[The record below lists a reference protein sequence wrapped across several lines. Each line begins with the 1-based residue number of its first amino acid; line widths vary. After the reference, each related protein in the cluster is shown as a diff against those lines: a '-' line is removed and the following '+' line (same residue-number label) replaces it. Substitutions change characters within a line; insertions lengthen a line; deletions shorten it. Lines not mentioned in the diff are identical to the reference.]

1 MSIEPHCTTA
11 SLTSASTAGFVG
23 DVGCEADPVRE
34 GFGGRLR
41 PPEVGDHDP
50 RSLGREAV
58 GDGMTDPLRTACD
71 ECDLAVELTHSG
83 SPFYW
88 SAENGVGV
96 RILFCWVWMSGW
108 ILPMNAFQ
116 SSRAISAARRS
127 SRCAKLS

>member
-1 MSIEPHCTTA
+1 MSIEPHCTIA
-11 SLTSASTAGFVG
+11 SLTSASTPASS
-23 DVGCEADPVRE
+23 ATSAVRPTP
-34 GFGGRLR
+34 FGNAAAAASAPRR
-41 PPEVGDHDP
+41 SAIDDP
-50 RSLGREAV
+50 RALGRKAV
-58 GDGMTDPLRTACD
+58 GDGMADSLRTARD
-71 ECDLAVELTHSG
+71 ERDLAVELTHVE

-96 RILFCWVWMSGW
+96 RIRFCCVWMSGW

>member
-1 MSIEPHCTTA
+1 MSIEPHCA
-11 SLTSASTAGFVG
+11 IGVVDKRLNAGFVG
-23 DVGCEADPVRE
+23 DVGREPDTVRE
-34 GFGGRLR
+34 GFGRGLC
-41 PPEVGDHDP
+41 PPEVGDHDA
-50 RSLGREAV
+50 RSLGRKAV
-58 GDGMTDPLRTACD
+58 RDGVTDALRTACD
-71 ECDLAVELTHSG
+71 ECDLAVELTHVE